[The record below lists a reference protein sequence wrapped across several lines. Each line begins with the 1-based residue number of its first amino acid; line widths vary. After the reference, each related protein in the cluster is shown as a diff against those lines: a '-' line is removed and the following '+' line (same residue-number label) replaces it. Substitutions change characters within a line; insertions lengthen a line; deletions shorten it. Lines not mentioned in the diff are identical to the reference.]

1 MTLEAAFELF
11 KRSVLLK
18 DPRAEV
24 EMVKPAIK
32 ILHGCLDRPIADLHC
47 KVLDVE
53 YKYSLLKNPFNGSC
67 KVIPFM
73 DVN

>member
-11 KRSVLLK
+11 KRSVLSK

-24 EMVKPAIK
+24 GMVKPAIK
-32 ILHGCLDRPIADLHC
+32 MIHGSFYQPIADLHC

-67 KVIPFM
+67 KIIPF
-73 DVN
+73 VNIS